1 MATRHD
7 SVLEITAPAPAPA
20 PVVVAQNGGPI
31 LPVSMAI
38 HQPAQDHHVNAPTG
52 SAQARHNRVTKLLGI
67 GLVLGVAFFI
77 WGVVKGIYP

>member
-7 SVLEITAPAPAPA
+7 SVLDLTAPAPAPA

-38 HQPAQDHHVNAPTG
+38 HHHVNAPTG

-67 GLVLGVAFFI
+67 GLGLGVAFFI
-77 WGVVKGIYP
+77 WGVVKGINP